1 MSLPAV
7 VLGRI
12 GLGRFQAGHPWIYRG
27 HLQPREATPDA
38 PGPVR
43 ILDQRK
49 KTIGVGLY
57 SPASQISLRVL
68 SREERAIDRA
78 FFVERLT
85 NARAYRDRHVGELP
99 ARREVFSESDGLPS
113 LIVDRYGSHL
123 VMQVLSAGLEALEPA
138 LLDALEEVYRPAS
151 ILARND
157 VSVRSLEGLART
169 TEQKRGTTPPQL
181 EVPQGAL
188 TFLVDPWKGQKTG
201 LFLDQVENHTVAAG
215 LSRGRV
221 LDAFSYNG
229 GFGLAMA
236 RRAGQVV
243 MVDSSAEAI
252 ERTRANAERNDIG
265 NIKYH
270 EENVFAF
277 LKAADVAGEKFD
289 VIVLD
294 PPAFARNKTELE
306 GSVRGYKEINLRAMK
321 LLYPGGT
328 IVTCSCSHHMTEELF
343 TDVLAAASADVKR
356 RFRIV
361 EKRSQ
366 AKDHPL
372 LVGFPESYYLK
383 CFVLDF
389 LD

>member
-12 GLGRFQAGHPWIYRG
+12 GQARFQAGHPWIYRG

-38 PGPVR
+38 AGAVR

-49 KTIGVGLY
+49 KTLGTGFY
-57 SPASQISLRVL
+57 SPASQIALRVV
-68 SREERAIDRA
+68 SRDDRPLDAA
-78 FFVERLT
+78 FFVERLK
-85 NARAYRDRHVGELP
+85 NAKAYRDRFIGDLL

-113 LIVDRYGSHL
+113 LVVDRYGTHL
-123 VMQVLSAGLEALEPA
+123 VIQVLSAGLEALEAP

-157 VSVRSLEGLART
+157 VSVRGLEGLSRG
-169 TEQKRGTTPPQL
+169 TEQKRGTTPPL
-181 EVPQGAL
+181 IDVAQGAL
-188 TFLVDPWKGQKTG
+188 TFTVDPWKGQKTG
-201 LFLDQVENHTVAAG
+201 LFLDQVENHAVAAG

-221 LDAFSYNG
+221 LDAFCYQG
-229 GFGLAMA
+229 GFGLPMA
-236 RRAGQVV
+236 PRAGQIV
-243 MVDSSAEAI
+243 MVDSSAEAL
-252 ERTRANAERNDIG
+252 ERTRANAERNGIE

-270 EENVFAF
+270 EENAFHF

-289 VIVLD
+289 VIILD
-294 PPAFARNKTELE
+294 PPAFARNKNELE

-321 LLYPGGT
+321 LLYPNGT
-328 IVTCSCSHHMTEELF
+328 IITCSCSYHMTEELF
-343 TDVLAAASADVKR
+343 TDVLAAAAADVKR

-361 EKRSQ
+361 ERRGQ